1 MATIR
6 RKKSESFAILSS
18 PGPWPQVLI
27 NWLATLAVIIVFGL
41 IMLFSASYTTGYLR
55 MGDSFYYI
63 KSQVFCLG
71 LGLAVMLLFS
81 RIDHRFLR
89 RMVGPGYVVCIVMLI
104 AVLFSAPL
112 NGCRRW
118 LRIGFTI
125 QVSEIAK
132 FEMILLT
139 AHLAAKAPHLEK
151 LDPASGRRVPAGQ
164 WLYQRIVRELIVPLL
179 PLIPVVFLLMLEPHM
194 SGIVLTTAICG
205 TILLLGG
212 SGGIIT
218 WAGGASAVLLLRTVL
233 EHIDSIPYLQSRLDG
248 WTHDLSKMT
257 DQTLQSLYA
266 IGSGGVTGL
275 GLGNSIEKQLW
286 LPESTN
292 DFIFSVVCEELGF
305 VGAVIVITSLGNGMQ
320 NYMNAQFEQLGSNLI
335 QVMVYGRGEGGT
347 RDVSTEDMYA
357 LVEKYP
363 QYLSGVTPYVSA
375 TAKVRQGTED
385 FDRTSIYGVSEA
397 FYRADTQKTMQ
408 GSSLENG
415 RFLRY
420 IDVERHQNVCVIG
433 SYLAE
438 NAFRTDPL
446 GQTISVSG
454 VPYMVVGVLA
464 ESGDS
469 TEGSVDDVIY
479 IPYANAQRLGGGYGD
494 MYLMTS
500 TDRDTASAAKGI
512 IENRLFKTYQS
523 SDYYM
528 VMTSAEM
535 MDAMDSMLNTLMMI
549 LILIAAISLLVGG
562 IGIMNIMLVSVTER
576 TREIG
581 IRKSLGA
588 KCRDIRSQFI
598 IEAGTTSAIGG
609 AIGILLGILMA
620 NVLTN
625 VIALVLGTGNDGFVA
640 MPTAGGIG
648 VAFGVSVAVGILFG
662 YLPANKAAK
671 LNPIDALRY
680 D

>member
-6 RKKSESFAILSS
+6 RKKPESFAILSS

-63 KSQVFCLG
+63 KSQMLCLG

-266 IGSGGVTGL
+266 IGSGGLMGS
-275 GLGNSIEKQLW
+275 GIGNSRQKYLF
-286 LPESTN
+286 LPEPQN
-292 DFIFSVVCEELGF
+292 DYVFSVVCEELGF
-305 VGAVIVITSLGNGMQ
+305 IGALVVIVLFALLIWRGFTIVIKARDRFGAMLVTGFIAQVGVQAILNMAVVTNTIPSTGISLPFFS
-320 NYMNAQFEQLGSNLI
+320 Y
-335 QVMVYGRGEGGT
+335 GGT
-347 RDVSTEDMYA
+347 A
-357 LVEKYP
+357 L
-363 QYLSGVTPYVSA
+363 A
-375 TAKVRQGTED
+375 
-385 FDRTSIYGVSEA
+385 
-397 FYRADTQKTMQ
+397 
-408 GSSLENG
+408 
-415 RFLRY
+415 
-420 IDVERHQNVCVIG
+420 
-433 SYLAE
+433 
-438 NAFRTDPL
+438 
-446 GQTISVSG
+446 
-454 VPYMVVGVLA
+454 
-464 ESGDS
+464 
-469 TEGSVDDVIY
+469 
-479 IPYANAQRLGGGYGD
+479 
-494 MYLMTS
+494 
-500 TDRDTASAAKGI
+500 
-512 IENRLFKTYQS
+512 
-523 SDYYM
+523 
-528 VMTSAEM
+528 
-535 MDAMDSMLNTLMMI
+535 
-549 LILIAAISLLVGG
+549 
-562 IGIMNIMLVSVTER
+562 
-576 TREIG
+576 
-581 IRKSLGA
+581 
-588 KCRDIRSQFI
+588 
-598 IEAGTTSAIGG
+598 
-609 AIGILLGILMA
+609 ILLGEMGI
-620 NVLTN
+620 VLS
-625 VIALVLGTGNDGFVA
+625 
-640 MPTAGGIG
+640 
-648 VAFGVSVAVGILFG
+648 VSRQTTVE
-662 YLPANKAAK
+662 KE
-671 LNPIDALRY
+671 
-680 D
+680 

>member
-218 WAGGASAVLLLRTVL
+218 WAGGALMGVARTFLEVLKTQVFGGRAHAERFAAAVDGVGTI
-233 EHIDSIPYLQSRLDG
+233 IDRSFQAAQVAGRRQ
-248 WTHDLSKMT
+248 HF
-257 DQTLQSLYA
+257 
-266 IGSGGVTGL
+266 GL
-275 GLGNSIEKQLW
+275 
-286 LPESTN
+286 
-292 DFIFSVVCEELGF
+292 FAC
-305 VGAVIVITSLGNGMQ
+305 
-320 NYMNAQFEQLGSNLI
+320 
-335 QVMVYGRGEGGT
+335 
-347 RDVSTEDMYA
+347 
-357 LVEKYP
+357 
-363 QYLSGVTPYVSA
+363 
-375 TAKVRQGTED
+375 
-385 FDRTSIYGVSEA
+385 
-397 FYRADTQKTMQ
+397 
-408 GSSLENG
+408 
-415 RFLRY
+415 
-420 IDVERHQNVCVIG
+420 
-433 SYLAE
+433 
-438 NAFRTDPL
+438 
-446 GQTISVSG
+446 
-454 VPYMVVGVLA
+454 
-464 ESGDS
+464 GDS
-469 TEGSVDDVIY
+469 HRRIHHR
-479 IPYANAQRLGGGYGD
+479 N
-494 MYLMTS
+494 
-500 TDRDTASAAKGI
+500 
-512 IENRLFKTYQS
+512 
-523 SDYYM
+523 
-528 VMTSAEM
+528 
-535 MDAMDSMLNTLMMI
+535 
-549 LILIAAISLLVGG
+549 
-562 IGIMNIMLVSVTER
+562 
-576 TREIG
+576 
-581 IRKSLGA
+581 
-588 KCRDIRSQFI
+588 
-598 IEAGTTSAIGG
+598 
-609 AIGILLGILMA
+609 
-620 NVLTN
+620 
-625 VIALVLGTGNDGFVA
+625 
-640 MPTAGGIG
+640 
-648 VAFGVSVAVGILFG
+648 SVAV
-662 YLPANKAAK
+662 AV
-671 LNPIDALRY
+671 
-680 D
+680 